1 MSDVLQLFIDRI
13 DTPIGELLL
22 VADAAGKLRAPRL
35 GYPEA
40 RMLRL
45 LQLHYGK
52 DGFTLTPARDPQT
65 GGNGFSARCLER
77 VAQHSGWF
85 RHLLRKTRS
94 TDRSPP
100 MPCEP

>member
-52 DGFTLTPARDPQT
+52 DGFTLTPARNPQT
-65 GGNGFSARCLER
+65 GGTAFRRDVWRELHNIP
-77 VAQHSGWF
+77 GWF
-85 RHLLRKTRS
+85 RHLLGKTRS

-100 MPCEP
+100 MP